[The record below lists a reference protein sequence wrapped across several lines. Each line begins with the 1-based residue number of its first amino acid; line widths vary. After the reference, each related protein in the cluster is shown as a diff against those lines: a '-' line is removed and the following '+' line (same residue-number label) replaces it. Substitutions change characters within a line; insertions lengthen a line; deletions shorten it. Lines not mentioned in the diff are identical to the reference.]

1 MNLNELVSKMIFDY
15 PYIFG
20 HRNQV
25 LHYIYCVK
33 QNGFKWKNG
42 KLKCKNF
49 PKPTTMKERIDK
61 HIELFPDRIRENLI
75 KEEYEELRSLRDGEF
90 FIFPVDFESNINNIP
105 DNIVIDYL
113 DGVYEII
120 DIIENVDEDFHI
132 TYSKNEKNHYKCNLM
147 LLKLIKK
154 NLNERF

>member
-1 MNLNELVSKMIFDY
+1 MKLTLYSLTRHSKLE
-15 PYIFG
+15 
-20 HRNQV
+20 H
-25 LHYIYCVK
+25 
-33 QNGFKWKNG
+33 
-42 KLKCKNF
+42 
-49 PKPTTMKERIDK
+49 RIDK